1 MIGSIVIQKPVDQ
14 AQQLFLLYHGVGG
27 LPQSL
32 VTLGTQIARAFP
44 QSLVVSVQAAD
55 ACDLGQ
61 GYQWFSVRGLTEE
74 NREQRVAQAMPAFV
88 ESIQYWQN
96 TAQVTAAATAVIG
109 FSQGAIIALCSTQL
123 QQLHAARIIAIA
135 GRFAVVPEALH
146 AEATVHLIHG
156 KDDTVLPYGFAV
168 QAAERL
174 LALGSDVTADVL
186 PLVGHEINDEI
197 ESLVL
202 KRLQTYLPKRY
213 WDAAQREI
221 GS

>member
-1 MIGSIVIQKPVDQ
+1 
-14 AQQLFLLYHGVGG
+14 
-27 LPQSL
+27 
-32 VTLGTQIARAFP
+32 
-44 QSLVVSVQAAD
+44 
-55 ACDLGQ
+55 
-61 GYQWFSVRGLTEE
+61 
-74 NREQRVAQAMPAFV
+74 MPAFV